1 MKYMLLLYN
10 DPETFPAPG
19 TPEGDAA
26 NARWFQLTEEMAQ
39 AGVLAGGE
47 ALQPPQTA
55 TVLRAPNGS
64 AVLSDGPYAETKEFL
79 GGYYVLDVPDFDAA
93 AEWAAKLPN
102 AAAGATEIRPVVE
115 FPQP

>member
-79 GGYYVLDVPDFDAA
+79 GGYYLLEADDLDRAIALAA
-93 AEWAAKLPN
+93 RIPAARM
-102 AAAGATEIRPVVE
+102 GGSVEIRPIVE
-115 FPQP
+115 QP